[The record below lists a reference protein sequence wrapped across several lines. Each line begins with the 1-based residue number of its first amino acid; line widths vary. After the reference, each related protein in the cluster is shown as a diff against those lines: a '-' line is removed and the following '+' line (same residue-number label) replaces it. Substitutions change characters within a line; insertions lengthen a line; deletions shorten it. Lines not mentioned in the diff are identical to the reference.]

1 MMADNTRLK
10 RIVEALLMAA
20 DGPLSTEQLQKA
32 FDEAELPDKA
42 DMRLVL
48 DELVSDYA
56 DSAVELVRVASGYRF
71 QVRQDWS
78 PWVRRMASERPGRYS
93 RALLETLALVAY
105 RQPITRGEIEE
116 IRGVSVSS
124 NIMRTLQERDWIRS
138 VGQRD
143 VPGRPTLFGTTRT
156 FLDYF
161 NLASLEQLPTLMELR
176 DFESIN
182 AELDFGEDQGNERQV
197 TPSTEAAMAEDA
209 PADEVADSADADDD
223 SPAPGS

>member
-1 MMADNTRLK
+1 MADNTRLK
-10 RIVEALLMAA
+10 RIVEALLMAT
-20 DGPLSTEQLQKA
+20 DGPLGLEQLQKA
-32 FDEAELPDKA
+32 FDETETPDKA
-42 DMRLVL
+42 DLRAVL
-48 DELVSDYA
+48 DALAADYA
-56 DSAVELVRVASGYRF
+56 DSAVELVQVASGYRF
-71 QVRQDWS
+71 QVGQDWS

-93 RALLETLALVAY
+93 RALLETLALIAY

-143 VPGRPTLFGTTRT
+143 VPGRPTLYGTTRT

-161 NLASLEQLPTLMELR
+161 NLGSLEQLPTLMELR

-182 AELDFGEDQGNERQV
+182 AELDFGENDEGDRQV
-197 TPSTEAAMAEDA
+197 KPSTEAAMAGDAAVDEAPDSEEDEP
-209 PADEVADSADADDD
+209 PATES
-223 SPAPGS
+223 